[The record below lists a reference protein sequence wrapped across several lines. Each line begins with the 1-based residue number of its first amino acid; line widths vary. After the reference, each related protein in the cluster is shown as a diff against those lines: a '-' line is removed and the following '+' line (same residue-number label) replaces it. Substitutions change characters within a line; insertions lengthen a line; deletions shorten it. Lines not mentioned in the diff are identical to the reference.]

1 MFDDDWN
8 DDDDFAGSLEE
19 LLSQYEALKNG
30 QLERF
35 WDEQEFELVIDYFY
49 QNGQESEALLACE
62 LALVNHPFSSEF
74 YVLKAE
80 LLFQAQKF
88 RQAIAVLDD
97 LETKEQML
105 FDAVIL
111 RSDILVAQLKYDQ
124 AAAHLE
130 AMSRVF
136 TGKEQIDI
144 MLELAEVYDECE
156 QLDAVFDTLK
166 AILEIDPNCEEALH
180 KICYWA
186 DFAEKQE
193 ESIVLHQN
201 IIDKLPYNA
210 LAWFNLGSAYQGLKL
225 YEKAIDAYEFC
236 VAIDDKFEIAYRNM
250 AEAYIRLKWYDK
262 AIESL
267 EKNLELGKPEDVIF
281 EAIGHC
287 FEKKKNLPKA
297 RQYYIEAT
305 KLNPTDD
312 GIYYKIGQTYVQE
325 KAWDKALKQFAKAY
339 ELNKENVNYC
349 LALGD
354 CMLALNDGPEAVA
367 CYIASIKIR
376 PTYKKSWLALIRAL
390 YVFGYYDEAANQ
402 LKESENF
409 FEPNADFIYYEAL
422 ILFAKGKSKEAM
434 IKLED
439 ALQEAPRKL
448 KIIEDLQADLLQ
460 RNAVIDLVSKYR
472 KTKK

>member
-1 MFDDDWN
+1 MFDDEWN
-8 DDDDFAGSLEE
+8 EDDDFAGSIEE
-19 LLSQYEALKNG
+19 LLQQYEALKNG
-30 QLERF
+30 HSDRF
-35 WDEQEFELVIDYFY
+35 WDEQEFELVIDYYY
-49 QNGQESEALLACE
+49 QNGQESEALIACE
-62 LALVNHPFSSEF
+62 LALVQHPFSSEF
-74 YVLKAE
+74 YILKAE

-97 LETKEQML
+97 LESREQMH

-130 AMSRVF
+130 AMSSVF
-136 TGKEQIDI
+136 TGREQIDI

-166 AILEIDPNCEEALH
+166 AILEIEPTCEEALH

-193 ESIVLHQN
+193 DSIVLHQTL
-201 IIDKLPYNA
+201 IDKQPYNA

-225 YEKAIDAYEFC
+225 FEKAIDAYEFC
-236 VAIDDKFEIAYRNM
+236 VAIDEKFEIAYRNM

-287 FEKKKNLPKA
+287 FEKKKNLAKA
-297 RQYYIEAT
+297 RHYYVEAI

-312 GIYYKIGQTYVQE
+312 GIYFKIGQTYVQE
-325 KAWDKALKQFAKAY
+325 QAWDKALKQFAKAY
-339 ELNKENVNYC
+339 ELNKDNVNYC

-354 CMLALNDGPEAVA
+354 CLLALNDGPEALA
-367 CYIASIKIR
+367 CYVSAIKIR
-376 PTYKKSWLALIRAL
+376 PGLKKSWLSLIKAL
-390 YVFGYYDEAANQ
+390 YIIGYYEEAAAQ
-402 LKESENF
+402 IKESEQF
-409 FEPNADFIYYEAL
+409 IEQSVDFIYYEAL
-422 ILFAKGKSKEAM
+422 VLFAKGKSKEAM
-434 IKLED
+434 FKLED
-439 ALQEAPRKL
+439 ALQEAPRKV
-448 KIIEDLQADLLQ
+448 KIIEELQPDLLH
-460 RNAVIDLVSKYR
+460 RNAIIDLIAKYKKSK
-472 KTKK
+472 K

>member
-8 DDDDFAGSLEE
+8 DDDDFAGSIEE
-19 LLSQYEALKNG
+19 LLAQYESLKNG
-30 QLERF
+30 HAERF
-35 WDEQEFELVIDYFY
+35 WNEQEFELVIDYFY
-49 QNGQESEALLACE
+49 QNGQESEALIACE
-62 LALVNHPFSSEF
+62 LALVHHPFSSEF
-74 YVLKAE
+74 FMLKAE
-80 LLFQAQKF
+80 LLFQAQKY
-88 RQAIAVLDD
+88 RQAIAVLDELD
-97 LETKEQML
+97 AKDQLII
-105 FDAVIL
+105 DAVVL

-124 AAAHLE
+124 AAAYLVE
-130 AMSRVF
+130 MSKLF
-136 TGKEQIDI
+136 SGKEQIDI

-166 AILEIDPNCEEALH
+166 GILEIDPNCEEALH

-201 IIDKLPYNA
+201 IIDAHPYSA

-236 VAIDDKFEIAYRNM
+236 VAIDEKFEIAYRNM

-297 RQYYIEAT
+297 RHYYLEAT
-305 KLNPTDD
+305 RLNPTDD
-312 GIYYKIGQTYVQE
+312 AIYYKIGQTYVQE
-325 KAWDKALKQFAKAY
+325 HNWDKALKQFAKAY

-354 CMLALNDGPEAVA
+354 CLLQLNDGPEALA
-367 CYIASIKIR
+367 CYISAIKIR
-376 PTYKKSWLALIRAL
+376 PNYKKSWLSLIKAL
-390 YVFGYYDEAANQ
+390 YLFGYYDEAATQ
-402 LKESENF
+402 VKESANF
-409 FEPNADFIYYEAL
+409 FEPSADFIYYEAL

-434 IKLED
+434 LKLED
-439 ALQEAPRKL
+439 AIEEAPRKI
-448 KIIEDLQADLLQ
+448 KIIEELQPELLQ
-460 RNAVIDLVSKYR
+460 RNAVIDLISKYK

>member
-8 DDDDFAGSLEE
+8 EDDDFAGSLEE
-19 LLSQYEALKNG
+19 LLQQYEALKNG
-30 QLERF
+30 HADRF

-49 QNGQESEALLACE
+49 QNGQESEALVACE
-62 LALVNHPFSSEF
+62 LALISHPFSSEF
-74 YVLKAE
+74 YILKAE
-80 LLFQAQKF
+80 LLFQAQKY
-88 RQAIAVLDD
+88 RQAIAVLDELD
-97 LETKEQML
+97 TKEQML
-105 FDAVIL
+105 LDAVVL

-130 AMSRVF
+130 AMSRLF

-193 ESIVLHQN
+193 ESILLHQS
-201 IIDKLPYNA
+201 IIDEHPYSA

-236 VAIDDKFEIAYRNM
+236 VAIDEKFEIAYRNM

-297 RQYYIEAT
+297 RHYYLEAT

-325 KAWDKALKQFAKAY
+325 NAWEKALKQFAKAY

-367 CYIASIKIR
+367 CYIAAIKIR
-376 PTYKKSWLALIRAL
+376 PAFKKSWLALIKAL
-390 YVFGYYDEAANQ
+390 YVFGYYDEAAGQ
-402 LKESENF
+402 LKEAGNF
-409 FEPNADFIYYEAL
+409 FEPNADFIYYEAM

-448 KIIEDLQADLLQ
+448 KIIEGLQPDLLQ
-460 RNAVIDLVSKYR
+460 RNAVIDLVAKYR
-472 KTKK
+472 KPKK

>member
-19 LLSQYEALKNG
+19 LLLQYEALKNG
-30 QLERF
+30 QVERF

-49 QNGQESEALLACE
+49 QNGQESEALIACE
-62 LALVNHPFSSEF
+62 LALVHHPFSSEF

-80 LLFQAQKF
+80 LLFQSQKY
-88 RQAIAVLDD
+88 RQALAVLDE

-105 FDAVIL
+105 IDAVIL

-193 ESIVLHQN
+193 ESIVLHQS
-201 IIDKLPYNA
+201 IIDKFPYSA

-236 VAIDDKFEIAYRNM
+236 VAIDEKFEIAYRNM

-297 RQYYIEAT
+297 RHYYLEAT

-367 CYIASIKIR
+367 CYIAAIKIR
-376 PTYKKSWLALIRAL
+376 PTFKKSWLALIKAL
-390 YVFGYYDEAANQ
+390 YVFGYYDEAATQ

-409 FEPNADFIYYEAL
+409 FEPNADFIYYDAM

-448 KIIEDLQADLLQ
+448 KIIEDLQPDLLQ
-460 RNAVIDLVSKYR
+460 RNAVIDLIAKYR
-472 KTKK
+472 KSKK